1 LNHRNWREIR
11 VLASGLPGGVI
22 AREVTTPRL
31 RHHVLIGGDGD
42 GPVAVFVH
50 GNLSTGRFFDE
61 TLAALPAGYRGIA
74 PDLRGFGHSQTAP
87 VDATRGL
94 RDFADDLAE
103 LLASP
108 DVPAAARVH
117 LVGWSLGGGVAMQYA
132 IDHPDRVASVTLL
145 ASMSP
150 YGFGGTRD
158 TQGTLCWD
166 DAAGSGAGGVAPGL
180 IEALKAGDSGT
191 ENPFAPRPTMR
202 SLYLKPPFQLPAARE
217 DLLVAEILLTAL
229 GEDNYPG
236 DSQASPNWPNV
247 APGTRGVNN
256 AISPRYCDLSSFAQ
270 VARHVP
276 VLWVRGDS
284 DAIVSDESLIDFGC
298 LGKTGAVPGWPGES
312 FPPQPMVSQ
321 LRAVLDAGGGSVREE
336 VLADCGHSPHLE
348 HPARFR
354 ELLFS
359 FVGTAG

>member
-1 LNHRNWREIR
+1 
-11 VLASGLPGGVI
+11 VLAPGLPAGVA
-22 AREVTTPRL
+22 ARTVTTPRL
-31 RHHVLIGGDGD
+31 RHHVLVSGEGD
-42 GPVAVFVH
+42 GPVVVFVH
-50 GNLSTGRFFDE
+50 GNLSTARFFGQ
-61 TLAALPAGYRGIA
+61 TLAALPPGYRGIA
-74 PDLRGFGHSQTAP
+74 ADLRGFGRSQTAP

-108 DVPAAARVH
+108 DLPGAARVH
-117 LVGWSLGGGVAMQYA
+117 LVGWSLGGGVVMQYA
-132 IDHPDRVASVTLL
+132 IDHPADVASVTLL

-158 TQGTLCWD
+158 TSGTLCWD

-180 IEALKAGDSGT
+180 IDALRAGDGGA
-191 ENPFAPRPTMR
+191 ENPFAPRLTMR
-202 SLYLKPPFQLPAARE
+202 SLYLKPPFQLPPGHE

-236 DSQASPNWPNV
+236 DSRHSPNWPNL

-256 AISPRYCDLSSFAQ
+256 AISPRYCELSAFAEA
-270 VARHVP
+270 ARLFP

-284 DAIVSDESLIDFGC
+284 DAIVSDASLIDFGY
-298 LGKTGAVPGWPGES
+298 LGQTGAVPGWPGEA

-321 LRAVLDAGGGSVREE
+321 LRAVLDAARAGGGSVREE
-336 VLADCGHSPHLE
+336 VLAECGHSPHLE
-348 HPARFR
+348 HPGHFR

-359 FVGTAG
+359 FIA